1 MPSMRQA
8 DLSQLE
14 LLSRIDRLIE
24 RCADWPTTA
33 STWEPARQSQAFL
46 QRVLPRVRSV
56 RERLELPLVV
66 ATFGGTGTGKSALV
80 NALLGQEV
88 TRSGR
93 ERPTTREPLVL
104 VHPHFNWELLELPL
118 EDCEIQRHD
127 IPLLEDLVIVDCP
140 DPDTTEGTDATSNL
154 ERLRR
159 FLPHCDVLVYASTQ
173 QKYRSANVQREL
185 RDAAAGC
192 KLVFVQTHAD
202 RDVDIREDWREHLG
216 QEYEIPEL
224 FFVDSVRSLKEEQAG
239 RPATEELLRLRRFLM
254 QQLSRSQRG
263 SIRREN
269 VLDLLY
275 AALSRGERLLH
286 DKLPAVQELQREL
299 EGKTRD
305 LQTRLSRRLQEDL
318 LTARQLWERRL
329 TEAVVKRWG
338 SSPFSWLLRLH
349 ASLGALLG
357 SVGLMRA
364 RTTAQ
369 VALLGMVQGVRF
381 WKEHQR
387 EREFRGLIDQL
398 DALTI
403 TREDVTGQWLV
414 LSGYARTAG
423 FDLSGWS
430 AGSALPQEP
439 TVGPSFQEE
448 FFEDAAR
455 EVDRAV
461 EHLAAKNSGPLSRFC
476 YDLLFLLFPGFL
488 LFRIGKNFFW
498 DSLLDHTQ
506 ILALDFYVPAGI
518 FLLLWCGLFLLL
530 FTRRLQRGLRRE
542 VRELV
547 ERLLARKFRQN
558 LFPELREQTDRA
570 DRQYAE
576 LQELIE
582 ECHTL
587 RLEPHPPSALASTRV
602 TETPTT
608 SASP

>member
-1 MPSMRQA
+1 MRQA

-24 RCADWPTTA
+24 RCAEWPTTS
-33 STWEPARQSQAFL
+33 STWEPARQAQAFL

-104 VHPHFNWELLELPL
+104 VHPHFDEKLLELPL

-140 DPDTTEGTDATSNL
+140 DPDTTEVADVASNL

-159 FLPHCDVLVYASTQ
+159 FLPHCDVLIYTSTQ

-224 FFVDSVRSLKEEQAG
+224 FFVDSVLSLKEEQAG

-275 AALSRGERLLH
+275 AALTRGERQLH

-305 LQTRLSRRLQEDL
+305 LQTRLSQRLQQDL

-349 ASLGALLG
+349 SSLGTLLG

-398 DALTI
+398 DELNI
-403 TREDVTGQWLV
+403 TEDDVTGQWLV

-430 AGSALPQEP
+430 AGSATPREP
-439 TVGPSFQEE
+439 VVGASFQEE
-448 FFEDAAR
+448 FYEDAAR

-461 EHLAAKNSGPLSRFC
+461 EHLAARNSGPFTRFC
-476 YDLLFLLFPGFL
+476 YDLLFLVFPGFL

-506 ILALDFYVPAGI
+506 ILAFDFYLPAAI
-518 FLLLWCGLFLLL
+518 FMLLWCGLFLLL

-570 DRQYAE
+570 DRQHAE

-582 ECHTL
+582 ECHSL
-587 RLEPHPPSALASTRV
+587 RLEPHPSSALGSTRV
-602 TETPTT
+602 TEAPTSSVP
-608 SASP
+608 SA